1 MKINVYVSI
10 ERAWIRMVLVSF
22 NSNGIEIYIS
32 ISSLKEEQEKGV
44 QIKKEEKS
52 INLGKAQLLMDI
64 SHTENSLIGI
74 KILLSTPLS
83 EEAVNTVR
91 KIAKETSEI
100 KIS

>member
-1 MKINVYVSI
+1 
-10 ERAWIRMVLVSF
+10 MVLVSF
-22 NSNGIEIYIS
+22 NSNSMEIYIS
-32 ISSLKEEQEKGV
+32 ISPLKEEDKGV

-64 SHTENSLIGI
+64 SHTENSLMGI

-83 EEAVNTVR
+83 DEAMNTIR
-91 KIAKETSEI
+91 KTAKEKLEI

>member
-1 MKINVYVSI
+1 
-10 ERAWIRMVLVSF
+10 MVLVSF

-44 QIKKEEKS
+44 QIKKEEEKS

-91 KIAKETSEI
+91 KTAKETSEI

>member
-1 MKINVYVSI
+1 
-10 ERAWIRMVLVSF
+10 MVLVSF
-22 NSNGIEIYIS
+22 NSNNMEIYIS
-32 ISSLKEEQEKGV
+32 ISSLKEEGV

-64 SHTENSLIGI
+64 SDTENSLIGI

-83 EEAVNTVR
+83 EEVINAVR
-91 KIAKETSEI
+91 KTTKEKSEI